1 MCACVSPC
9 VNDPLVYM
17 GVQGRWTDQD
27 QTPYIQDSKVRRLLF
42 PCTLI
47 SSLTIWGPFDSLFF
61 FFFIITDGKEK
72 ENSNFGVML

>member
-1 MCACVSPC
+1 MKTRFHPARIHKSNAFC
-9 VNDPLVYM
+9 
-17 GVQGRWTDQD
+17 
-27 QTPYIQDSKVRRLLF
+27 F
-42 PCTLI
+42 PVLLI